1 MREVERKDGKMKF
14 WKDNRLDQ
22 EFDVPVDVLA
32 VRFCM
37 DLLADGRPAGEALDM
52 PLERKMRDWLASDQG
67 ARATWTDEHGEE
79 SFDALFDLVYVKLFP
94 ARR

>member
-1 MREVERKDGKMKF
+1 MKF

-32 VRFCM
+32 VWFCM
-37 DLLADGRPAGEALDM
+37 DLLPVAGKPVGEALDM
-52 PLERKMRDWLASDQG
+52 PLERKMRDWLTSDQG
-67 ARATWTDEHGEE
+67 VRATWTDEHGEE
-79 SFDALFDLVYVKLFP
+79 SFDALYDLVYAKLFP